1 MGRPKE
7 KASMVNTQN
16 DPLGKD
22 RLGRD
27 AAKNDDQA
35 GYGRPKRADARG
47 YSLEEAEKMAM
58 KHQDALKNIP
68 VKKKLVFESEKK
80 SENLLNPKQIRE

>member
-1 MGRPKE
+1 MGRPRE
-7 KASMVNTQN
+7 KASIAGTQN
-16 DPLGKD
+16 YPLGKD

-35 GYGRPKRADARG
+35 DFGRLKRSDARG

-58 KHQDALKNIP
+58 RHEEALKGIP
-68 VKKKLVFESEKK
+68 TKKQLVFESEKK
-80 SENLLNPKQIRE
+80 ADNLLDPKQIRE